1 MKFKPSAALYSS
13 FFYKMN
19 SYSAGKPCVNN
30 LRISDSCFRFARLIS
45 SFKRQV
51 IHIQTKLTVAG
62 FITLEVHCP
71 YILYRLDMLES
82 L

>member
-19 SYSAGKPCVNN
+19 SYSAGKPCVNK
-30 LRISDSCFRFARLIS
+30 LRISDSSFRSARLIS
-45 SFKRQV
+45 SG
-51 IHIQTKLTVAG
+51 HPHTKLTVAG
-62 FITLEVHCP
+62 FITLEVRFP
-71 YILYRLDMLES
+71 YILYRQDMLES